1 MRIALLYPEL
11 LGTYGDGGNALVLQQ
26 RWKRRGH
33 RATII
38 EVNLSDSI
46 PAADIYLLGGGEDGP
61 QRLAADTLRK
71 MKFAKTIKSGAHVLA
86 VCAGLQILGESF
98 AVEGDTQFD
107 GLGLVDAVTTR
118 GAVRR
123 VGNMA
128 LAVSGKVLV
137 GFENHGGVTS
147 LGSGVEPLGSMLKGF
162 GNDGVVDGFRTE
174 QIWATYAHG
183 PLLALN
189 PWFADHIL
197 STVTGQELD
206 PLESIA
212 DTLYQ
217 RRLGALGL

>member
-1 MRIALLYPEL
+1 M
-11 LGTYGDGGNALVLQQ
+11 
-26 RWKRRGH
+26 
-33 RATII
+33 
-38 EVNLSDSI
+38 
-46 PAADIYLLGGGEDGP
+46 
-61 QRLAADTLRK
+61 
-71 MKFAKTIKSGAHVLA
+71 A

>member
-1 MRIALLYPEL
+1 MRIAVVYPEL

-26 RWKRRGH
+26 RWKYRRH

-38 EVNLSDSI
+38 EVHLSDVI

-61 QRLAADTLRK
+61 QRLAASTLRK
-71 MKFAKTIKSGAHVLA
+71 RKFAKTINAGAHVLA

-98 AVEGDTQFD
+98 AVEGDTQFE

-118 GAVRR
+118 GADRR

-128 LAVSGKVLV
+128 LDISGKVLV
-137 GFENHGGVTS
+137 GFENHGGVTA
-147 LGSGVEPLGSMLKGF
+147 LGSGVEPLGTILKGF
-162 GNDGVVDGFRTE
+162 GNDGVVDGFQTE

-197 STVTGQELD
+197 STISGQDLD

-212 DTLYQ
+212 DDLYQ